1 MIRVSG
7 SRRTG
12 KQEEAHEK
20 SLFNPSPTHGHGPGG
35 REMRLR
41 APSGKPANDNQEPTK
56 KAPRWES
63 LRRGISQTWTSTVR
77 VFRLVWQTSK
87 WQTIALA
94 ILTLLLAVIPALQVW
109 LAGALIDEVAAGI
122 SADDID
128 PYVRAIV
135 VLAVA
140 QLLLFLAGSLF
151 QTLSNIDQQL
161 LQEKL
166 TIHVQQLIMRHA
178 NSLDLADF
186 ENAAYYDQLQQAQ
199 RESANRPVQMVSG
212 VFGLIRSLIT
222 FATMV
227 GLLVGLSPWIAVAAL
242 LSPIP
247 AFISGSRYSWWGFQ
261 QMRRLSPTR
270 RMMSYLTNVLTTD
283 SFNKEIK
290 LYTLGDHFI
299 DRYDD
304 IAQGYYTETR
314 SLLIRRYLAGFGWG
328 ALTIVASSATFLYVA
343 IQAVKGVIS
352 LGQLTVF
359 TQAAQQVQN
368 SFQGLLGGFQGIYE
382 HGLYLS
388 TLYELLDRKPQI
400 DAPENPIPVR
410 VPFEQGIEFRNV
422 SFTYPGRTD
431 PALDNVSFSIGL
443 GETVAL
449 VGKNGAGKSTIVK
462 LLGRLYDPQ
471 EGQILIDG
479 VDVRDYDPSELR
491 KQFGMMVQDYAMYQ
505 LPVAENIG
513 VGNVERVLDRAAIE
527 SAATRGG
534 ATRLIE
540 SLPDQYDTILGKWF
554 EDGHQLSGGEWQR
567 VALSRAFMRDA
578 QILILDEPTS
588 ALDAEAEYDLFARI
602 KQLAEGRMAIFI
614 SHRFSTTRR
623 ADRILVLENAKL
635 IEQGTHAEL
644 MVLGGRYADL
654 FNLQAESYL
663 EQLPATEFASA
674 PGPDWMRASA

>member
-1 MIRVSG
+1 M
-7 SRRTG
+7 
-12 KQEEAHEK
+12 
-20 SLFNPSPTHGHGPGG
+20 
-35 REMRLR
+35 
-41 APSGKPANDNQEPTK
+41 
-56 KAPRWES
+56 
-63 LRRGISQTWTSTVR
+63 R

-87 WQTIALA
+87 WQTLALA
-94 ILTLLLAVIPALQVW
+94 LLTLLLAVIPALQVW
-109 LAGALIDEVAAGI
+109 LAGQLIDQVAGGI
-122 SADDID
+122 QSDNID

-135 VLAVA
+135 LLAIA
-140 QLLLFLAGSLF
+140 QLLLYLAGSLF

-199 RESANRPVQMVSG
+199 RESASRPVQMVSG
-212 VFGLIRSLIT
+212 VFGLARSLIT

-227 GLLVGLSPWIAVAAL
+227 GLLIGLSPWIAVAAL

-247 AFISGSRYSWWGFQ
+247 AFVSGSRYSWWGFQ

-270 RMMSYLTNVLTTD
+270 RMMSYLTTVLTTD

-299 DRYDD
+299 DRYDG
-304 IAQGYYTETR
+304 IAQDYYEETR

-343 IQAVKGVIS
+343 VQAVKGIIS

-368 SFQGLLGGFQGIYE
+368 SFQGLLGGFQSIYE

-388 TLYELLDRKPQI
+388 TLYELLDRTPQI
-400 DAPENPIPVR
+400 AAPEDPVPVR
-410 VPFEQGIEFRNV
+410 VPFTQGIEFRNV
-422 SFTYPGRTD
+422 SFTYPGRTA
-431 PALDNVSFSIGL
+431 PALDDVSFTIGL
-443 GETVAL
+443 GETVAI

-471 EGQILIDG
+471 AGQILIDG
-479 VDVRDYDPSELR
+479 VDVRDYDPTELR
-491 KQFGMMVQDYAMYQ
+491 TQFGMMFQDYAMYQ

-513 VGNVERVLDRAAIE
+513 VGNVNRVLDREAIE

-534 ATRLIE
+534 ATGLIDG
-540 SLPDQYDTILGKWF
+540 LPDRYDTVLGKWF

-567 VALSRAFMRDA
+567 IALSRAFMREA

-588 ALDAEAEYDLFARI
+588 ALDAEAEHDLFARI

-635 IEQGTHAEL
+635 IEDGTHAEL
-644 MVLGGRYADL
+644 MLLGGRYAEL
-654 FNLQAESYL
+654 FNLQAESYM
-663 EQLPATEFASA
+663 EPLPAAEFAAA
-674 PGPDWMRASA
+674 PGPGWMHAAN